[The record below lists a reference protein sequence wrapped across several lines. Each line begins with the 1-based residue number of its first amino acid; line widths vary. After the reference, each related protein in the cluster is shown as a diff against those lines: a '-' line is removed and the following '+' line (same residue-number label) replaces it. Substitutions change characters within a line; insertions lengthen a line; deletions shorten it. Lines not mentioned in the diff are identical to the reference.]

1 MTRRYVWAVLLPKT
15 LVARGDGGDARLQR
29 RPVYVRVEM
38 LIWKHRLADGLPGGR
53 KPTIVTSTQNLRVYL
68 YRPAPPFC
76 NPLLNKK
83 PRAH

>member
-53 KPTIVTSTQNLRVYL
+53 QTYDRDFHARPESLSLPPGLTIL
-68 YRPAPPFC
+68 
-76 NPLLNKK
+76 
-83 PRAH
+83 